1 MNKPTVLMILDGY
14 GLNESIEGNAVKLAN
29 TPNLD
34 RYFEKYPNNIVH
46 TSGLDGGLPD
56 GQRGNSEVGHLN
68 IGAGRIVYQD
78 FTRISKSITDGDFF
92 DNEAFLNAINNVNDA
107 QIKSDEMTVK
117 LAKGENVDL
126 HQVMISAE
134 KASVTMAATMEIRNK
149 VIEAYQ
155 EVMRMQ
161 V

>member
-1 MNKPTVLMILDGY
+1 MMIDKISIANQPLVTN
-14 GLNESIEGNAVKLAN
+14 GLHSKKIS
-29 TPNLD
+29 TPN
-34 RYFEKYPNNIVH
+34 
-46 TSGLDGGLPD
+46 
-56 GQRGNSEVGHLN
+56 
-68 IGAGRIVYQD
+68 
-78 FTRISKSITDGDFF
+78 
-92 DNEAFLNAINNVNDA
+92 EAHQAFSTMLKNAINNVNDA
-107 QIKSDEMTVK
+107 QNKSDEMTVK